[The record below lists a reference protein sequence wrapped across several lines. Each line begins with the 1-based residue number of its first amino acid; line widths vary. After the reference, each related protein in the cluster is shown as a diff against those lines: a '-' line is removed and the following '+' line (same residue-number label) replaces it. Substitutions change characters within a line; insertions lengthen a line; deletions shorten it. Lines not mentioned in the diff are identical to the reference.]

1 MRKKELK
8 LVVTFDSTSDAMAM
22 EAYCMENGI
31 KGRLIPV
38 PQVIS
43 AGCGMAWCAD
53 IDDEDIIVNAVS
65 ESKILCEIYKC
76 MV

>member
-8 LVVTFDSTSDAMAM
+8 LVITFESTSDAIAF
-22 EAYCMENGI
+22 ETYCMENNV
-31 KGRLIPV
+31 KGRIIPV

-43 AGCGMAWCAD
+43 AGCGMAWCTDVNEKDIMKKAVSDAD
-53 IDDEDIIVNAVS
+53 ILAEFY
-65 ESKILCEIYKC
+65 EC

>member
-8 LVVTFDSTSDAMAM
+8 IVITFESTFDAMAM
-22 EAYCMENGI
+22 ESYCTKNNI
-31 KGRLIPV
+31 PGRLIPV

-53 IDDEDIIVNAVS
+53 IDDEDIVNKAAS
-65 ESKILCEIYKC
+65 DAKILYAVHKC

>member
-8 LVVTFDSTSDAMAM
+8 LVVTFDSTSDAIEM
-22 EAYCMENGI
+22 ELYCAQNNI
-31 KGRLIPV
+31 PGRLIPV

-43 AGCGMAWCAD
+43 AGCGMAWCASL
-53 IDDEDIIVNAVS
+53 DDEDIIGKAATNAG
-65 ESKILCEIYKC
+65 IAYEIYKC